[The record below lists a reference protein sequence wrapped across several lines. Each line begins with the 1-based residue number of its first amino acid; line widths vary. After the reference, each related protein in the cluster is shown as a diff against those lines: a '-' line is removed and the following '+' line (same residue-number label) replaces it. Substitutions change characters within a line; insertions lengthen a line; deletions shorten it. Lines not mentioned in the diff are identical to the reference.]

1 MAEVGVI
8 TSALRNE
15 ANKWH
20 DLSDQIAPVKS
31 SVDGLTLSV
40 TAFYVGDLNAGVHAV
55 YYEAYR
61 SFMAKVLAQGQVEFE
76 QVGDA
81 LAKIADKYDEADAVA
96 ELNLND
102 IYTA

>member
-1 MAEVGVI
+1 MAEVEVI

-15 ANKWH
+15 ATKWR
-20 DLSDQIAPVKS
+20 DLSDQVEPIKS
-31 SVDGLTLSV
+31 AVDGLTLNAM
-40 TAFYVGDLNAGVHAV
+40 AFYVGDLNAGPHAV
-55 YYEAYR
+55 YYESYR
-61 SFMAKVLAQGQVEFE
+61 SFMARILGQAQVEFE

-81 LAKIADKYDEADAVA
+81 LTRIADAYDEADEVA